1 MIAHCRCTPMPL
13 NSATAPAYTADA
25 AKMATS
31 QLRPIAATDPGA
43 AADAGAASPEGLL
56 PPLRSGLKASRD
68 AHILHLT
75 SPSRFLAAPGAVDA
89 SPAGPRFRP
98 GQAGRPGGTN
108 AGAANAARRCGRPR
122 LLHGRPVLARF
133 PARNSGSASGPGEST
148 CQPRDRPAC
157 LAGFPGHDGNV
168 AIAGKRG

>member
-43 AADAGAASPEGLL
+43 AADPGAASPEGLL

-75 SPSRFLAAPGAVDA
+75 SPGRFLATPGAVHA
-89 SPAGPRFRP
+89 SPAGPCSRP
-98 GQAGRPGGTN
+98 GWAGRPGGTN
-108 AGAANAARRCGRPR
+108 AGGANAARRCERPR

-133 PARNSGSASGPGEST
+133 PARVPGQASGPAEGT
-148 CQPRDRPAC
+148 CQPRSRPAC
-157 LAGFPGHDGNV
+157 PAGFPGHDGNV
-168 AIAGKRG
+168 VITGKRG

>member
-43 AADAGAASPEGLL
+43 AADPGAASLEGLP
-56 PPLRSGLKASRD
+56 PPLRSCLKASRD

-75 SPSRFLAAPGAVDA
+75 SPSRFLAAPRRGGRFPGWTAL
-89 SPAGPRFRP
+89 PACA
-98 GQAGRPGGTN
+98 GQ
-108 AGAANAARRCGRPR
+108 AARRYERRRCERGAECERPR
-122 LLHGRPVLARF
+122 LLHGRPAPGAV
-133 PARNSGSASGPGEST
+133 PGP
-148 CQPRDRPAC
+148 
-157 LAGFPGHDGNV
+157 
-168 AIAGKRG
+168 